1 MFERLQRHSCL
12 LVISII
18 VLGNLICMIANT
30 YAEEPKALLDW
41 SIETSKKTFYPG
53 EPILLTLKIANKRSQ
68 VESIFFGA
76 DGIGAFSMEIYD
88 CNKIVAKGVKI
99 ERAGPSIRGP
109 LELPTGKIAQKSIV
123 LNQWCS
129 TLLPPGQYHVV
140 CYVEYRL
147 FSENTKIPGT
157 EHGFKAGPLHTT
169 DLGLDIN
176 IIKMDI
182 SEFEKILERLNG
194 GVIATN
200 AKTKENLVNH
210 EIAREMLVFAESE
223 LAVPY
228 QLNILKTEQST
239 WRKLDAINSL
249 VRSNTLEAANGLVQI
264 VSENEVSP
272 NRIEDVKREIIDAVY
287 RLRETGKS
295 DIINATDE
303 FVRKHK
309 RPPLVGKPLD

>member
-1 MFERLQRHSCL
+1 M
-12 LVISII
+12 
-18 VLGNLICMIANT
+18 ANT
-30 YAEEPKALLDW
+30 GAEEPKALLDW

-109 LELPTGKIAQKSIV
+109 LELPTGKIGQKSIV

-147 FSENTKIPGT
+147 FSENTKILGT

-182 SEFEKILERLNG
+182 SEFGKILERLNG

-210 EIAREMLVFAESE
+210 EIAREMLVFAESPV
-223 LAVPY
+223 AVPY
-228 QLNILKTEQST
+228 QLETLKSPVST
-239 WRKLDAINSL
+239 WLKLDAINSL
-249 VRSNTLEAANGLVQI
+249 ARSNTLEAATGLVQI
-264 VSENEVSP
+264 VSENEGLP
-272 NRIEDVKREIIDAVY
+272 HRIRDIKPQIIDAVY
-287 RLRETGKS
+287 RLRETGKP
-295 DIINATDE
+295 DIVKATDE
-303 FVRKHK
+303 FVQKHE
-309 RPPLVGKPLD
+309 RPMPAGPPMD